1 MSLEIEGREIK
12 FLSHIKYIPAKD
24 TIFFLFLLIPG
35 RGLAG
40 HHKTQS

>member
-1 MSLEIEGREIK
+1 MSLKIEGREIK

-24 TIFFLFLLIPG
+24 TNFFLIPG

-40 HHKTQS
+40 HHNTQS